1 MMWRTLVAVTLLT
14 VVTVV
19 TAAARDEVTEVFLK
33 SRPGTVPRIP
43 ASLFLQPPSEDSS
56 QGGVQ
61 HCQHI
66 VTRGVHF
73 LAKV

>member
-1 MMWRTLVAVTLLT
+1 MAVTLLT
-14 VVTVV
+14 LVTA
-19 TAAARDEVTEVFLK
+19 AAARDEVTEVFLK

-61 HCQHI
+61 HCQHV
-66 VTRGVHF
+66 VTT
-73 LAKV
+73 

>member
-1 MMWRTLVAVTLLT
+1 MTADAMMWRTLVAVTLLT
-14 VVTVV
+14 VVTV

-66 VTRGVHF
+66 VTSH
-73 LAKV
+73 

>member
-1 MMWRTLVAVTLLT
+1 MLT
-14 VVTVV
+14 VL

-43 ASLFLQPPSEDSS
+43 ASLFLQPPTEDSS

-61 HCQHI
+61 HCQFQL
-66 VTRGVHF
+66 TMDG
-73 LAKV
+73 

>member
-1 MMWRTLVAVTLLT
+1 MTADAMMWRTLVAVTLLT
-14 VVTVV
+14 LV

-66 VTRGVHF
+66 VTSH
-73 LAKV
+73 